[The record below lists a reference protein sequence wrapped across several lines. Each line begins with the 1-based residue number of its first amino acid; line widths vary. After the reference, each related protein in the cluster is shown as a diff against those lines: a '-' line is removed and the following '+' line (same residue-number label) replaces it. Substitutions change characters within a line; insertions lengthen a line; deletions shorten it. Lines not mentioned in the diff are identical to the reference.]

1 MEGGRVRERKWPDCS
16 WLVLGG
22 RGFCFEVEF
31 GSRDCFIGCLHDMAK
46 KQTHEQDNK
55 HQPGTCREHVQAE
68 VKGWW
73 LMPCY

>member
-31 GSRDCFIGCLHDMAK
+31 GSRDCFIGCLHDVAK
-46 KQTHEQDNK
+46 IKRTSRTTNTNPGLAASTCKQK
-55 HQPGTCREHVQAE
+55 
-68 VKGWW
+68 
-73 LMPCY
+73 